1 MENVCRTQ
9 YMQYVDIAKNVVGEK
24 SLLFALKH
32 THVYIGVYD
41 YISQHE

>member
-1 MENVCRTQ
+1 MFVEPSICS
-9 YMQYVDIAKNVVGEK
+9 MQILHKNVVGEK